1 MQKEQPVTSL
11 KWKQVNAWRLAQH
24 FLSERA
30 ESHKMLDVV
39 TRLGGVQA
47 QVMSA
52 AELALWARVQNVSPS
67 DVQQSLWHRRT
78 LVKTWAMRGTLHLLA
93 AEDFALYI
101 AAFSTLS
108 HYRRPSWLKYF
119 GVTAEE
125 LEALIKGVRATLHDS
140 GLTRERLAEAIARR
154 LRRPELREMLL
165 SGWGSLLKPAAFQ
178 GHLCFGPNEGQ
189 NVTFVRPEKWLGAW
203 PQVESESALKE
214 VARRYLNAYGPA
226 TADEFARW
234 FGLQLPEAKRIFRGL
249 GDEIAPVS
257 VEGWQAWS
265 LTAAIEQMQS
275 AGALR
280 IVRLLPYF
288 DPYTI
293 AVGRHIHYLLPGDH
307 KARIYRTAGWI
318 SPVVIADGRIEGVWE
333 YNKQRSHI
341 VARIELFTAPG
352 ATLKRGIAA
361 EAKRLGEFLNTEV
374 RVNYV
379 TT

>member
-1 MQKEQPVTSL
+1 MQKKQPVTSL

-67 DVQQSLWHRRT
+67 DVPQSLWRNRT

-93 AEDFALYI
+93 ADDFALYI

-125 LEALIKGVRATLHDS
+125 LEALIKGVRSTLHDS

-154 LRRPELREMLL
+154 LRRPELREKLL

-189 NVTFVRPEKWLGAW
+189 KVTFVRPEKWLGA
-203 PQVESESALKE
+203 
-214 VARRYLNAYGPA
+214 
-226 TADEFARW
+226 
-234 FGLQLPEAKRIFRGL
+234 
-249 GDEIAPVS
+249 
-257 VEGWQAWS
+257 
-265 LTAAIEQMQS
+265 
-275 AGALR
+275 
-280 IVRLLPYF
+280 
-288 DPYTI
+288 
-293 AVGRHIHYLLPGDH
+293 
-307 KARIYRTAGWI
+307 
-318 SPVVIADGRIEGVWE
+318 
-333 YNKQRSHI
+333 
-341 VARIELFTAPG
+341 
-352 ATLKRGIAA
+352 
-361 EAKRLGEFLNTEV
+361 
-374 RVNYV
+374 
-379 TT
+379 